1 MYEIG
6 DIISAIV
13 DRESFF
19 EISPAYGQSLTVGL
33 ARLDGHAVGLMA
45 NNTKH
50 HGGAVNASASE
61 KMMRFVDL
69 CDTFHLPVVNLV
81 DNPGFLIGTE
91 AEQEG
96 TVRLGAEL

>member
-1 MYEIG
+1 
-6 DIISAIV
+6 
-13 DRESFF
+13 
-19 EISPAYGQSLTVGL
+19 
-33 ARLDGHAVGLMA
+33 MA

-96 TVRLGAEL
+96 TVRLGAAL